1 MPVRYAPGLESP
13 QPDEAETI
21 AELIQALRRI
31 SETTFE
37 DYGHAVRSVHAKSHG
52 LLKGELRVLD
62 HLPPT
67 LAQGLFARPATY
79 QAVLRFS
86 TNPGDVLDDS
96 VSTPRGLAVKVLEVE
111 GARLPGSEAEASQ
124 DFVMA
129 NAPAFA
135 APDPKAFA
143 KNLKILAATTDQ
155 PQGLKKVVSATLR
168 GAEKVVETF
177 GGESTLLKN
186 LGGQPNTHILGETFW
201 TQAPLRYGDYVAK
214 LSVAPA
220 SPALTALTGTEI
232 STSGHPDALREA
244 VTAFFREQ
252 GGEWELR
259 AQLLTNPET
268 MPVEDS
274 SVPWPEAESPY
285 VAVARIIVPP
295 QSGWD
300 EERSREIDD
309 GLSFSPWHGIEAH
322 WPLGGIMRARK
333 PTYEDSVRFRASHNG
348 CPVHG

>member
-1 MPVRYAPGLESP
+1 MPVRYDPSLESP
-13 QPDEAETI
+13 QPDEPETM
-21 AELIQALRRI
+21 AALVQALRRI
-31 SETTFE
+31 SETTFQ

-62 HLPPT
+62 HLPPP
-67 LAQGLFARPATY
+67 LAQGLFARPARY
-79 QAVLRFS
+79 EAVLRFS

-96 VSTPRGLAVKVLEVE
+96 VSTPRGLAIKVLGVE
-111 GARLPGSEAEASQ
+111 GPRLPGSEAEASQ

-135 APDPKAFA
+135 APDPKVFA
-143 KNLKILAATTDQ
+143 RNLKLLAATTDQ
-155 PQGLKKVVSATLR
+155 PQGLKKVVSAALR

-177 GGESTLLKN
+177 GGESALLKN

-214 LSVAPA
+214 LSVAPL
-220 SPALTALTGTEI
+220 SPALTALTGTAI
-232 STSGHPDALREA
+232 DASGHPDALREA
-244 VTAFFREQ
+244 VNAFFRDQ
-252 GGEWELR
+252 GGEWEVR
-259 AQLLTNPET
+259 AQLLTNPGT

-274 SVPWPEAESPY
+274 SVPWPEEESPY
-285 VAVARIIVPP
+285 VAVARLIVPS

-309 GLSFSPWHGIEAH
+309 GMSFSPWHGLEAH
-322 WPLGGIMRARK
+322 RPLGGIMRARRA
-333 PTYEDSVRFRASHNG
+333 TYEDSARFRASHNG
-348 CPVHG
+348 CPVRG

>member
-1 MPVRYAPGLESP
+1 MPVRYDPSLESP

-21 AELIQALRRI
+21 AELTQALRRI

-37 DYGHAVRSVHAKSHG
+37 DHGHAVRSVHAKSHG

-79 QAVLRFS
+79 KVVLRFS

-96 VSTPRGLAVKVLEVE
+96 VSTPRGLALKVLEVA

-135 APDPKAFA
+135 APDPRTFA
-143 KNLKILAATTDQ
+143 KSLKLLAATTDKA
-155 PQGLKKVVSATLR
+155 QGLKKVVSATLQ

-177 GGESTLLKN
+177 GGDSALLKN
-186 LGGQPNTHILGETFW
+186 MGGQPNTHILGETFW
-201 TQAPLRYGDYVAK
+201 TQVPLRYGDHVAK
-214 LSVAPA
+214 LSIAPV
-220 SPALTALTGTEI
+220 SPALTTLTGSKIDTN
-232 STSGHPDALREA
+232 GHPNALREA
-244 VTAFFREQ
+244 VNAFFREQ
-252 GGEWELR
+252 GGKWELR
-259 AQLLTNPET
+259 VQLLTNPET
-268 MPVEDS
+268 MPIEDS

-285 VAVARIIVPP
+285 VAVARISLPP

-300 EERSREIDD
+300 EERAREIDD

-322 WPLGGIMRARK
+322 RPLGGIMRARR

-348 CPVHG
+348 CPVQG